1 MRPEFDGVD
10 DWVELEPVCPRC
22 LERMRMTGDG
32 GYRCPRCGLEV
43 KLYPPL
49 SIWNQSLS
57 PLEVWRLYMLAT
69 GHRPGFSR
77 GEVIPP

>member
-22 LERMRMTGDG
+22 LERMRMAGDG
-32 GYRCPRCGLEV
+32 GYRCPRCGLKV
-43 KLYPPL
+43 KVYPFIR
-49 SIWNQSLS
+49 IWNQALS